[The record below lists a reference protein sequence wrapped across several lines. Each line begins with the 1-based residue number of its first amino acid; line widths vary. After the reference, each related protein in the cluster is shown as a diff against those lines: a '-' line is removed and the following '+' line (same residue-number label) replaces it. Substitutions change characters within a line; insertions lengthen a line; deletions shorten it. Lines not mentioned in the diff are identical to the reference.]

1 MMPRMT
7 EQPTRRIVV
16 TIDGPAG
23 AGKSS
28 VAKLLARRLGYRLL
42 DTGAIYRAVALAAHR
57 GGVPWTEPARLGEVA
72 RTLDIRF
79 DFVGDRNHV
88 YLGGGA
94 GAGAAEDAPYL
105 GPGAGAAEDGAPYLG
120 PGAGAAEDAPYLGPG
135 AGAAED
141 GAPAEPAEDVTAA
154 IRAPEISQGASQ
166 VSAHPAVRAALLELQ
181 RRLGAGGGVVVEG
194 RDTGTVVFP
203 AAEAKFFLTASE
215 EERTRRRVAELAQA
229 GQAVDPAA
237 TRQQIRERDQRDASR
252 DVAPMVPAADAIVVD
267 SSGQTLEQVV
277 DFLAAEVSARARR

>member
-1 MMPRMT
+1 MMPRMS

-42 DTGAIYRAVALAAHR
+42 DTGAIYRAVALASR
-57 GGVPWTEPARLGEVA
+57 RSDVPWTEAARLGEVA
-72 RTLDIRF
+72 RDLDIRF

-88 YLGGGA
+88 YLGG
-94 GAGAAEDAPYL
+94 
-105 GPGAGAAEDGAPYLG
+105 
-120 PGAGAAEDAPYLGPG
+120 
-135 AGAAED
+135 
-141 GAPAEPAEDVTAA
+141 EDVTAE

-181 RRLGAGGGVVVEG
+181 RRLAAGGGVVVEG

-215 EERTRRRVAELAQA
+215 EERARRRVAELAQA
-229 GQAVDPAA
+229 GTAVDPDA
-237 TRQQIRERDQRDASR
+237 TRRQIRERDQRDASR
-252 DVAPMVPAADAIVVD
+252 DVAPMIPAGDAVAVD

-277 DFLAAEVSARARR
+277 DFLVAEVRARAGG